1 MQSTKMR
8 NLISWLMNHITLA
21 EYLGTENI
29 PPTGPVIIAT
39 NHLSRLDIPLLLCN
53 PVRKDLTGL
62 VATKYLTYPVLNW
75 IIRSI
80 GAIWIDREIADFGAI
95 HVASDALQK
104 GIALGIS
111 PEGTRSSK
119 THGLLQGKAG
129 VVLLA
134 LKSGA
139 PIVPVGVY
147 GTETGVKKL
156 LTFRKPHMIAR
167 FGKALSIPAIN
178 ALHRTEDLLRWTD
191 EVMCRIAAQLP
202 ESYRGF
208 YKDHPRLKELLAT
221 S

>member
-1 MQSTKMR
+1 MQREKMR
-8 NLISWLMNHITLA
+8 NLLCWLIKHITRS

-29 PPTGPVIIAT
+29 PCGGPVIIAT

-53 PVRKDLTGL
+53 PVRIDLTGL
-62 VATKYLTYPVLNW
+62 VATKYLHYPVINW
-75 IIRSI
+75 IVNSI
-80 GAIWIDREIADFGAI
+80 GPVWIDREIADFGAI
-95 HVASDALQK
+95 RVASEALQK
-104 GIALGIS
+104 GVSLGIS

-119 THGLLQGKAG
+119 THGLLKGKAG

-134 LKSGA
+134 IKSGA

-147 GTETGVKKL
+147 GTESGVKKL
-156 LTFRKPHMIAR
+156 LTFRRPHMIAN
-167 FGKALSIPAIN
+167 FGRAFKIPALN
-178 ALHRTEDLLRWTD
+178 ALHRTEELLRWTD

-202 ESYRGF
+202 EKYWGL

>member
-1 MQSTKMR
+1 MQREKMR
-8 NLISWLMNHITLA
+8 NILCWLMDRITWA
-21 EYLGTENI
+21 EYFGTENI
-29 PPTGPVIIAT
+29 PTTGPVIIAT
-39 NHLSRLDIPLLLCN
+39 NHLSRLDIPLLLGN
-53 PVRKDLTGL
+53 PVRRDLTGL
-62 VATKYLTYPVLNW
+62 VATKYLTFPVLNW

-95 HVASDALQK
+95 RVAAEALQK
-104 GIALGIS
+104 GVALGIS

-139 PIVPVGVY
+139 PIVPVGVF

-156 LTFRKPHMIAR
+156 LTFRKPHMIAK
-167 FGKALSIPAIN
+167 FGKAITIPAIN

-191 EVMCRIAAQLP
+191 EVMCRIGALLP

>member
-1 MQSTKMR
+1 MQREKMR
-8 NLISWLMNHITLA
+8 NLISWLMNHITRA

-39 NHLSRLDIPLLLCN
+39 NHLSRLDIPLLLGN

-75 IIRSI
+75 IINSI
-80 GAIWIDREIADFGAI
+80 GPIWIDREIADFGAI
-95 HVASDALQK
+95 HVASEALQK
-104 GIALGIS
+104 GVALGIS

-129 VVLLA
+129 VILLA

-221 S
+221 G